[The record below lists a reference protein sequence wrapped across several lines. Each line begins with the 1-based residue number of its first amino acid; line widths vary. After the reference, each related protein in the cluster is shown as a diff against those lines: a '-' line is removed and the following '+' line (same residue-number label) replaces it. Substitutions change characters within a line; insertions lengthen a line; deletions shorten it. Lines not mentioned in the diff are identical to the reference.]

1 MKGINV
7 LEPKNETKTFFEYL
21 KDNTE
26 EFFLGYPDIFHLDLK
41 EFFKDIASKE
51 KENIH
56 YMLLSRQILTPS
68 RSTIDFLE
76 EYGDLYNF

>member
-7 LEPKNETKTFFEYL
+7 LEPENETQTFFEYL

-41 EFFKDIASKE
+41 EFLQRLKKKRIFITCYFQDK
-51 KENIH
+51 
-56 YMLLSRQILTPS
+56 
-68 RSTIDFLE
+68 F
-76 EYGDLYNF
+76 